1 MSHVTFFGLTLFKM
15 ASCTVESSM
24 ELSAELI
31 GRDGSSRPFRVTCEG
46 TLRGVLGG
54 LERLQGEVSAELSR
68 LVERE
73 KATGGARG
81 PDNDDK
87 EDDDDDDEEEDDD
100 DSSSKNGSLS
110 CSPLA
115 KRTKTLQS

>member
-1 MSHVTFFGLTLFKM
+1 M
-15 ASCTVESSM
+15 ASCAVESSM

-73 KATGGARG
+73 KAAGGARG
-81 PDNDDK
+81 PDSLMPPLSLLTIWK
-87 EDDDDDDEEEDDD
+87 HFHFLFY
-100 DSSSKNGSLS
+100 GIYLS
-110 CSPLA
+110 CHFFCHFCPSFNNHMN
-115 KRTKTLQS
+115 KGF

>member
-1 MSHVTFFGLTLFKM
+1 M
-15 ASCTVESSM
+15 ASCAVESSM

-73 KATGGARG
+73 KAAGGARG
-81 PDNDDK
+81 PDNVDK
-87 EDDDDDDEEEDDD
+87 EEDDDEEEEEEDDDDD

-110 CSPLA
+110 SSPLA
-115 KRTKTLQS
+115 KRTKTLQR